1 MKTAGS
7 YTRARGGRG
16 GGVRRLKSCQIASNY
31 EPVDAYARGKS
42 FRFIRLPPLSWGK
55 APTEIFYLP
64 SPLSPRKPPN
74 TTSILASRSLPRS
87 LPRRIF
93 RGNANSGS
101 PTSSLKLAIYRIGD
115 VEGKWMY
122 VCGKIEATP

>member
-1 MKTAGS
+1 MLMPEENLSSS
-7 YTRARGGRG
+7 YG
-16 GGVRRLKSCQIASNY
+16 
-31 EPVDAYARGKS
+31 
-42 FRFIRLPPLSWGK
+42 
-55 APTEIFYLP
+55 YLP
-64 SPLSPRKPPN
+64 RGEKRQQKFSIPYHPRKPPN
-74 TTSILASRSLPRS
+74 TTLSLRPRSLPHS

-101 PTSSLKLAIYRIGD
+101 PTSSLKLAIYRIDD